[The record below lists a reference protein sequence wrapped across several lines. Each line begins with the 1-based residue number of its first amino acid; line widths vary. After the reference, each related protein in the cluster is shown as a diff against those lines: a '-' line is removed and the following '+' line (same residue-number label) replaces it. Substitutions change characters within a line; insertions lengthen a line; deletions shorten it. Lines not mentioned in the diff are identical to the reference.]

1 MFIEFTFS
9 SLKFAMLHFED
20 ANAAH
25 VIRATCKINNHDT
38 FHASK
43 NDTFI

>member
-9 SLKFAMLHFED
+9 SLKFAMLHSED

-25 VIRATCKINNHDT
+25 VIRATCKINNHPM
-38 FHASK
+38 HQK
-43 NDTFI
+43 MIHLHK